1 MSTVSNSTNETIIE
15 NSKSILASYDYP
27 ITLRQ
32 LYYRLVSRGMIN
44 DQHSYSR
51 LIRLMTRAREQRIVD
66 PDSIEDRN
74 RLLLNYIGMYDFDYD
89 VNKFFSARLKY
100 FRESHQRF
108 TLDVWHHQEYRV
120 EVWSEKDAVRTE
132 LLLGAEKYRCPVC
145 ICRGYSSFSFI
156 HALLKRQ
163 EEIENWTSGQTILIL
178 YFGDRDPSGEDMV
191 RDLQERIFRYS
202 KDYQIDNYP
211 IVYKVALTD
220 KQVTELQLPPAPSK
234 PSDSRNKKFVE
245 KHGNVAAVEL
255 DAIPP
260 ELLTQMVETSIH
272 AMIDQ
277 TEWNKSVVEEN
288 SRREKLK
295 EKLESW
301 YQKGSAS

>member
-1 MSTVSNSTNETIIE
+1 MGKDVNDSIIKL
-15 NSKSILASYDYP
+15 SKSILASYDYP

-32 LYYRLVSRGMIN
+32 LYYRLVSKGMIN
-44 DQHSYSR
+44 NQHSYSR
-51 LIRLMTRAREQRIVD
+51 LIRLMTRAREDRVID

-74 RLLLNYIGMYDFDYD
+74 RLLLNHTGMYEFDYD
-89 VNKFFSARLKY
+89 VNKFFSTRLNF

-108 TLDVWHHQEYRV
+108 TLDIWHHQEYRV

-132 LLLGAEKYRCPVC
+132 LLHGAEGYRCPVC

-156 HALLKRQ
+156 HSLLKRQ
-163 EEIENWTSGQTILIL
+163 EEIENWTSGQRILIL

-191 RDLQERIFRYS
+191 RDLQDRIIRYMG
-202 KDYQIDNYP
+202 DYAIENAP
-211 IVYKVALTD
+211 IVCKVALTD
-220 KQVTELQLPPAPSK
+220 DQVTELELPPAPSK

-245 KHGNVAAVEL
+245 KHGDVAAVEL

-260 ELLTQMVETSIH
+260 ELLTQMVEEHIQ
-272 AMIDQ
+272 AAIDE
-277 TEWNKSVVEEN
+277 TKWNEAVADEKA
-288 SRREKLK
+288 RREELK

-301 YQKGSAS
+301 YQKGNVS